1 MMKYI
6 PAIIIFTMTANLN
19 AETLTFPSFQ
29 IEIQVSWERSIEN
42 RPVDDLLSTISL
54 RRPNGVGDLKIG
66 FYDALAVVNEDALRR
81 LTNLESSISLTW
93 QNWGDYSGYQYDYL
107 ERGSFYRQWWLTSD
121 GTVIFITYRC
131 DPESKD
137 IETEEID
144 NIVQSITTTRALKRS
159 EGVNIRDYSR
169 IRGE

>member
-1 MMKYI
+1 MKNLF
-6 PAIIIFTMTANLN
+6 AIIVFAMSASVN
-19 AETLTFPSFQ
+19 AETLSFPSFQ
-29 IEIQVSWERSIEN
+29 IEIQVGWEHSIDN
-42 RPVDDLLSTISL
+42 RPVDDLLSMISL
-54 RRPNGVGDLKIG
+54 RRPNGVGVLKIG
-66 FYDALAVVNEDALRR
+66 FYDALAVVSEDALRN

-121 GTVIFITYRC
+121 GTIIFITYQSA
-131 DPESKD
+131 PESKD

-144 NIVQSITTTRALKRS
+144 KIVRSIMTTPVRKRS
-159 EGVNIRDYSR
+159 ESVDIRDYNR